1 MSGTKKLKDIIK
13 KEWGISY
20 KQIPKDITLGQL
32 AETIACHETDL
43 PPEEVHKINFGHEDL
58 SLPSV
63 IAFYISDEMGWNP
76 KNVNATMTLG
86 DILKD

>member
-1 MSGTKKLKDIIK
+1 MSGMKQLKKLIK

-32 AETIACHETDL
+32 AETIACAETDL
-43 PPEEVHKINFGHEDL
+43 PPEEVYKINLGNEDL
-58 SLPSV
+58 CLPNV

-86 DILKD
+86 EILGD

>member
-1 MSGTKKLKDIIK
+1 MSGMKQLKQIIK

-32 AETIACHETDL
+32 AETIACVETNL
-43 PPEEVHKINFGHEDL
+43 PPEEVYKINLGNEDL
-58 SLPSV
+58 ALPNV

-76 KNVNATMTLG
+76 QKVNASMTLG
-86 DILKD
+86 DILSD